1 MNRLFVILALVS
13 AVLASGC
20 WLAAIPRFKVIKHP
34 VTTTE
39 AAGRWVLSAESQK
52 SMAIDGFIKKDGQEF
67 AITLR
72 PDGSCS
78 YHTVLQGRYV
88 EKNGQW
94 SLRYDPSDY
103 YKNRLDFR
111 FGDEAVSLMSIASD
125 SLGMVLWESW
135 GDPDAG
141 VDLVY
146 RKEQNGATNGSQPN
160 RSEKDRTSPAV
171 GSDR

>member
-1 MNRLFVILALVS
+1 
-13 AVLASGC
+13 
-20 WLAAIPRFKVIKHP
+20 
-34 VTTTE
+34 
-39 AAGRWVLSAESQK
+39 
-52 SMAIDGFIKKDGQEF
+52 MAIDGFIKKDGQEF

-78 YHTVLQGRYV
+78 YRTVLQERYV
-88 EKNGQW
+88 EKDGQW

-111 FGDEAVSLMSIASD
+111 FGDKVVAYMSIASD
-125 SLGMVLWESW
+125 SSGMVLWESW

-146 RKEQNGATNGSQPN
+146 RKEQNGEPAGAANWSQPTP
-160 RSEKDRTSPAV
+160 SETDSTSSAA
-171 GSDR
+171 GSRR